1 MYNNFNTNLNDLFY
15 TTFNTIIENTF
26 NMENGYINKDDILDL
41 INNYMFDKSLYDFID
56 FEINSYKHFYD
67 KINVDYIIDEIN
79 YKDDFIDFIFYK
91 DNNLIINENN
101 EDKFKDKDIL
111 FDIILSNINEYLNN
125 EINNT
130 INIMII

>member
-1 MYNNFNTNLNDLFY
+1 MKLILIKNF
-15 TTFNTIIENTF
+15 IIKLIDNE
-26 NMENGYINKDDILDL
+26 L
-41 INNYMFDKSLYDFID
+41 INNYKNDIL
-56 FEINSYKHFYD
+56 E
-67 KINVDYIIDEIN
+67 
-79 YKDDFIDFIFYK
+79 FIFYK